1 MGMAALATDQD
12 SKDDD
17 MQATE
22 RVTLMTAHAAK
33 GLEFNNVFVVG
44 VEEDLFPSSMANSSL
59 REIEEERRL
68 LYVAITRAKRFCML
82 SYATTRFR
90 NGQTV
95 WPSPSR
101 FIGDIDPAFICKAS
115 AQSEPADPSPNI
127 YNSYNSY
134 KPYKPEPAENAARP
148 SQPVPEVGARIEHPK
163 FGRGTVTAIDD
174 SLPDV
179 RIVVDFENAGSR
191 TLLLKFAKFSIVS

>member
-44 VEEDLFPSSMANSSL
+44 VEEDLFPSAMANSSL

-101 FIGDIDPAFICKAS
+101 FISDIDPAFICKAS
-115 AQSEPADPSPNI
+115 AQSEPVDPIPAYTPRNLTPI
-127 YNSYNSY
+127 AP
-134 KPYKPEPAENAARP
+134 KPSRPAAGPAPETPP
-148 SQPVPEVGARIEHPK
+148 VGARIEHPK
-163 FGRGTVTAIDD
+163 FGLGTVTAIDD
-174 SLPDV
+174 SMADT
-179 RIVVDFENAGSR
+179 RITVDFENAGQR
-191 TLLLKFAKFSIVS
+191 TLLLKFAKFTLL